1 VLLGRILG
9 WLLIAVALL
18 ALGGDGLR
26 WLETGMVQFI
36 ALGDFWARLDP
47 PTWALLQTIGRD
59 YLPPVLWDPG
69 LATIL
74 RWPAVRCWAYSV
86 RRCCCC
92 SAGARRSGASVSAPS
107 ARRRT
112 GKPGATAAWPVP
124 PP

>member
-26 WLETGMVQFI
+26 WLESGMLTFI
-36 ALGDFWARLDP
+36 ALADFWARLDP
-47 PTWALLQTIGRD
+47 PTWSLMQTIGQE

-74 RWPAVRCWAYSV
+74 RWPAVVVLGLFGLLLIVVFRKRASK
-86 RRCCCC
+86 RRQRF
-92 SAGARRSGASVSAPS
+92 GALS
-107 ARRRT
+107 
-112 GKPGATAAWPVP
+112 
-124 PP
+124 